1 MFSYNTS
8 YQGVVYV
15 CITGSV
21 VLYAAST
28 RGDIRYRAYKM
39 ISILSSAPV
48 RSLAQNVCLCVAGAQ
63 CPYCIR
69 TW

>member
-39 ISILSSAPV
+39 ISILSS
-48 RSLAQNVCLCVAGAQ
+48 
-63 CPYCIR
+63 
-69 TW
+69 